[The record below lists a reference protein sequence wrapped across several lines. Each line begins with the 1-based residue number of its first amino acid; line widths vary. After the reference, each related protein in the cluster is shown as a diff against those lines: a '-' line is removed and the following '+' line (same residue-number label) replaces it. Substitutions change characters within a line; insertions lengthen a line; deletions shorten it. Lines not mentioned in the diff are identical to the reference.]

1 MSRSILIGERNIS
14 IIVLLSF
21 HCCRSP
27 HSSLIH
33 SFVHSLIYWFTVV
46 PYNQPVAAMD
56 LLNRFLKN
64 ETFLD
69 LPSPTIRF
77 GDRKIERAKV
87 AANPTVS
94 SSSSS
99 SSTNAEIG
107 SNDSFVVGG
116 GVALL
121 AFVGGIIFTLLFTK
135 FQNSRRKGGK
145 YSRIPET
152 R

>member
-1 MSRSILIGERNIS
+1 
-14 IIVLLSF
+14 
-21 HCCRSP
+21 
-27 HSSLIH
+27 
-33 SFVHSLIYWFTVV
+33 
-46 PYNQPVAAMD
+46 MD

-77 GDRKIERAKV
+77 GDRKIERAEV

-99 SSTNAEIG
+99 SSSTNAEID

-135 FQNSRRKGGK
+135 FQNSKRKGGK

>member
-1 MSRSILIGERNIS
+1 
-14 IIVLLSF
+14 
-21 HCCRSP
+21 
-27 HSSLIH
+27 
-33 SFVHSLIYWFTVV
+33 
-46 PYNQPVAAMD
+46 MD

-77 GDRKIERAKV
+77 GDRKIERAQV
-87 AANPTVS
+87 AANPTVSSS

-107 SNDSFVVGG
+107 SNDSSVVGG

-135 FQNSRRKGGK
+135 FQNNKRKGGK

-152 R
+152 RY

>member
-1 MSRSILIGERNIS
+1 
-14 IIVLLSF
+14 
-21 HCCRSP
+21 
-27 HSSLIH
+27 
-33 SFVHSLIYWFTVV
+33 
-46 PYNQPVAAMD
+46 MD

-69 LPSPTIRF
+69 IPSPTIRF
-77 GDRKIERAKV
+77 GDRKIEKAEV

-99 SSTNAEIG
+99 SSSTNTEIG
-107 SNDSFVVGG
+107 NTDSFVG

-135 FQNSRRKGGK
+135 FQNSKRGGGK
-145 YSRIPET
+145 YSRIPEAYQ
-152 R
+152 

>member
-1 MSRSILIGERNIS
+1 
-14 IIVLLSF
+14 
-21 HCCRSP
+21 
-27 HSSLIH
+27 
-33 SFVHSLIYWFTVV
+33 
-46 PYNQPVAAMD
+46 MD

-99 SSTNAEIG
+99 TNAEIG
-107 SNDSFVVGG
+107 SNNSFVVGGG

-135 FQNSRRKGGK
+135 FQNSKRKGGK

>member
-1 MSRSILIGERNIS
+1 
-14 IIVLLSF
+14 
-21 HCCRSP
+21 
-27 HSSLIH
+27 
-33 SFVHSLIYWFTVV
+33 
-46 PYNQPVAAMD
+46 MD

-94 SSSSS
+94 SSS
-99 SSTNAEIG
+99 TNAEIG
-107 SNDSFVVGG
+107 SNNSFVVGGG

-135 FQNSRRKGGK
+135 IQNSKRKGGN

>member
-1 MSRSILIGERNIS
+1 
-14 IIVLLSF
+14 
-21 HCCRSP
+21 
-27 HSSLIH
+27 
-33 SFVHSLIYWFTVV
+33 VV

-77 GDRKIERAKV
+77 GDRKIERAEV
-87 AANPTVS
+87 AANPTV
-94 SSSSS
+94 SSS

-116 GVALL
+116 VPLL
-121 AFVGGIIFTLLFTK
+121 AFIGGIIFTLLFTK
-135 FQNSRRKGGK
+135 FQNSKRGGGT

-152 R
+152 PII

>member
-1 MSRSILIGERNIS
+1 
-14 IIVLLSF
+14 
-21 HCCRSP
+21 
-27 HSSLIH
+27 
-33 SFVHSLIYWFTVV
+33 
-46 PYNQPVAAMD
+46 MD

-94 SSSSS
+94 SSRSRS

-107 SNDSFVVGG
+107 STDSFVVSG

-135 FQNSRRKGGK
+135 FQNSKRKGGK

>member
-1 MSRSILIGERNIS
+1 M
-14 IIVLLSF
+14 
-21 HCCRSP
+21 
-27 HSSLIH
+27 
-33 SFVHSLIYWFTVV
+33 V

-99 SSTNAEIG
+99 TNAEIG

-135 FQNSRRKGGK
+135 FQNSKRKGGK

>member
-1 MSRSILIGERNIS
+1 
-14 IIVLLSF
+14 
-21 HCCRSP
+21 
-27 HSSLIH
+27 
-33 SFVHSLIYWFTVV
+33 VV

-77 GDRKIERAKV
+77 GDRKIERAEI
-87 AANPTVS
+87 AANPTV

-107 SNDSFVVGG
+107 SNDSFVVG

-135 FQNSRRKGGK
+135 FQNSKRGGGT